1 MFIPDQL
8 CDLLRTGITLRIL
21 CLNQILELPVVPIQ
35 HLILKQALRK
45 KLVEEVNEYL
55 ESGETEELADIAE
68 VIDALAKSAGSSFQ
82 TVLSI
87 KEAKA
92 AKNGKFEKRLFLD
105 SVE

>member
-1 MFIPDQL
+1 MKVYHKLVRDRIPEICTKNGQKANTSVLDEVSYQ
-8 CDLLRTGITLRIL
+8 
-21 CLNQILELPVVPIQ
+21 
-35 HLILKQALRK
+35 QALRK

-55 ESGETEELADIAE
+55 ESGETEELADIVE

>member
-1 MFIPDQL
+1 MKVYQKLVRDRIPEICTKNGQEANTSVLDEVSYQ
-8 CDLLRTGITLRIL
+8 
-21 CLNQILELPVVPIQ
+21 
-35 HLILKQALRK
+35 QALRK
-45 KLVEEVNEYL
+45 KLVEEVNQYL

>member
-1 MFIPDQL
+1 MKVYQKLVRDRIPEICTKNGQKANISVLDEVSYQ
-8 CDLLRTGITLRIL
+8 
-21 CLNQILELPVVPIQ
+21 
-35 HLILKQALRK
+35 QALRK

-55 ESGETEELADIAE
+55 QSGETEELADIAE

-87 KEAKA
+87 KEVKA